1 MRRWDIVNTLIEKIN
16 AKKYLEIGI
25 ANNENFSKIN
35 CDYKVGV
42 DPDKNVECTH
52 NVTSNE
58 FFANNTEIF
67 DVIFIDGL
75 HHASQVYEDIQNSLN
90 CLSSNGYIVCHDM
103 NPTKE
108 AIQRVPRET
117 DEWTGDC
124 WKAWIKFRME
134 NENLNMFV
142 VDTDYGCGVISR
154 GNQDLLS
161 ITTDITYNN
170 LDNNR
175 ETWLNLISIEE
186 FKECLG

>member
-1 MRRWDIVNTLIEKIN
+1 
-16 AKKYLEIGI
+16 
-25 ANNENFSKIN
+25 
-35 CDYKVGV
+35 
-42 DPDKNVECTH
+42 
-52 NVTSNE
+52 
-58 FFANNTEIF
+58 
-67 DVIFIDGL
+67 
-75 HHASQVYEDIQNSLN
+75 
-90 CLSSNGYIVCHDM
+90 
-103 NPTKE
+103 
-108 AIQRVPRET
+108 
-117 DEWTGDC
+117 
-124 WKAWIKFRME
+124 ME